1 MIQLNLVNTDTEAGK
16 GGGGGPT
23 ESVSSKRVEFR
34 ENVWAF
40 FSQGQS
46 KLSLIMR
53 CP

>member
-1 MIQLNLVNTDTEAGK
+1 MIQLNLVNTETE
-16 GGGGGPT
+16 GPI
-23 ESVSSKRVEFR
+23 ESVHIKRIEFR

-53 CP
+53 CPY